1 VRLWFSTAL
10 FRFCS
15 EWKGCMMVVLGA
27 LSSEWQAKL
36 ADVYID
42 NEDTRMTKTLP
53 SCLDVTDL
61 KDISSFFCPHKF
73 LDIRIENG
81 FRNNNRT
88 LNISP

>member
-1 VRLWFSTAL
+1 VVRLWFSMAL

-42 NEDTRMTKTLP
+42 NEDTRK
-53 SCLDVTDL
+53 
-61 KDISSFFCPHKF
+61 
-73 LDIRIENG
+73 
-81 FRNNNRT
+81 
-88 LNISP
+88 